1 MQHQTED
8 ILQQHEIPLSW
19 LKAKLNRQQ
28 FLILSGVLVG
38 LTTGFASVL
47 LKTLV
52 HAITVLITQDY
63 HFRYQLM
70 FYMIFPLTG
79 MIITVLVVHFLFK
92 DKDGKGI
99 AGILYEIAQKAAI
112 VPAYKMYRQIV
123 ASALTIGFG
132 GSAGLESPIAVTG
145 AAIGS
150 NYARTYQLA
159 FKERTLLLAAGSAAG
174 IASAFNAP
182 IAGVMFSLEIILS
195 GVVFSDFVPLIIASV
210 SGTLVSKIILNEQI
224 LLHFNLQQDF
234 DYRNTPF
241 YLLLGICCGI
251 YSRYYALMAHRVEA
265 FFKRFKQQH
274 YLQKAAIAG
283 TILAIFCF
291 LFPPLF
297 GDGYGFV
304 KTLANEGPEHLI
316 ANSIFASLV
325 HRHWA
330 ILAFVGSIA
339 LVKVFATSVTI
350 FGGGSGGNFAPSLFA
365 GAFVGYF
372 FSKLVVDLH
381 IYALPVAN
389 FTIVGMAGVMS
400 GILYAPLTSIFL
412 IAEVT
417 NGYELFIPLMI
428 VSIVSYVIVRRFSPY
443 SLELEEYVKEGK
455 IYARQYDSHILSMLR
470 VKDLLDST
478 IPQIHPETPL
488 QEVLNILQHDK
499 HLFFVVVDHQQH
511 LLGIV
516 GFNEVKNILFTR
528 DERQLSKPIKF
539 FICEAPPPVEI
550 HENMN
555 VVMEKFESSHAHYL
569 PVIRNDRYVGCI
581 FKSAV
586 FDAYRTTLKAYS
598 QET

>member
-8 ILQQHEIPLSW
+8 VLQQHEIPLSW
-19 LKAKLNRQQ
+19 LKAKLTRQQ
-28 FLILSGVLVG
+28 FLILSGILVG

-52 HAITVLITQDY
+52 HKITVLITQDY

-70 FYMIFPLTG
+70 FYLIFPFTG
-79 MIITVLVVHFLFK
+79 IIITVLVVHFLFK

-99 AGILYEIAQKAAI
+99 AAVLYEIAHKSAI
-112 VPAYKMYRQIV
+112 VPAYKMYRQII
-123 ASALTIGFG
+123 ASALTVGFG

-150 NYARTYQLA
+150 NYARTYQLP

-182 IAGVMFSLEIILS
+182 IAGVMFSIEIILS

-210 SGTLVSKIILNEQI
+210 SGTLVSKMILNEQI
-224 LLHFNLQQDF
+224 LLHFNLQQSF

-241 YLLLGICCGI
+241 YLLLGICCGV
-251 YSRYYALMAHRVEA
+251 YSRYYTVLALRLEHY
-265 FFKRFKQQH
+265 FKRFKRHQ
-274 YLQKAAIAG
+274 YLRKAAIG
-283 TILAIFCF
+283 GSILALSCF

-304 KTLANEGPEHLI
+304 KTLANQGPEQLMQI
-316 ANSIFASLV
+316 SLFAPLV
-325 HRHWA
+325 HHHWA
-330 ILAFVGSIA
+330 ILAFVGCIA
-339 LVKVFATSVTI
+339 LVKVFATSATI

-372 FSKLVVDLH
+372 FSRLMVDLH
-381 IYALPVAN
+381 IFPLPVAN

-417 NGYELFIPLMI
+417 GGYELFIPLMI
-428 VSIVSYVIVRRFSPY
+428 VSIVSYVIVRRFSHY

-455 IYARQYDSHILSMLR
+455 IFTRHYDSHILSMLQ
-470 VKDLLDST
+470 VKDLIDRSVPQVLPDTTLYQMLDL
-478 IPQIHPETPL
+478 I
-488 QEVLNILQHDK
+488 QHDP
-499 HLFFVVVDHQQH
+499 HLFFAVVDEQH
-511 LLGIV
+511 TLQGV
-516 GFNEVKNILFTR
+516 VTF
-528 DERQLSKPIKF
+528 DDIKEIIF
-539 FICEAPPPVEI
+539 SQEKEKLNYKIKAFMHAPPTTIQVN
-550 HENMN
+550 ENMN
-555 VVMEKFESSHAHYL
+555 RVMEKFETTGSLYL
-569 PVIRNDRYVGCI
+569 PVFSGKQYLG
-581 FKSAV
+581 FLSKSAIL
-586 FDAYRTTLKAYS
+586 DAYRTTLKAYS
-598 QET
+598 QEA